1 MQPVDTSGVGA
12 LLPRPPLETELPAT
26 TVELESNSPMTRAVL
41 EHTPRPD
48 HNSIAS
54 SVLLNPSQNP
64 DLAREL
70 ENRGRGLPAACDNG
84 ANAWSSRG
92 DQSEDTYDICFE
104 SE

>member
-1 MQPVDTSGVGA
+1 
-12 LLPRPPLETELPAT
+12 
-26 TVELESNSPMTRAVL
+26 MTRAVL
-41 EHTPRPD
+41 EHTPRPE
-48 HNSIAS
+48 HNSIVS
-54 SVLLNPSQNP
+54 SVLLNPSQNQNP

-70 ENRGRGLPAACDNG
+70 EFRGRGLPAAFDNG